1 MIEEIRHNITQEKK
15 LIRDIDLI
23 HRYITS
29 NTTNELEFY
38 TSSLKALIAQLKI
51 LNGSLPELMSTL
63 SPVKSLIPG
72 EDRMNQ
78 DLTKISYLSPITQE
92 ENAVV
97 INKKDSEKF
106 IKELKISQE
115 GIKNVKKEDFKSV
128 NLDIKQNSISRI
140 SNRIFSEISEK
151 INPLIPDLSED
162 LKKANIG
169 ILSSTYI
176 SISLFIS
183 LILFVLSFLVM
194 ATIIILNPGL
204 IIWGL
209 IPIGVLIVSLFVFY
223 LYPSSQKGSV
233 EGRISQ
239 ELPFATIYMAAI
251 ASSNVEPTRIFKIIS
266 SSKEYPYIGTE
277 LKKVITQ
284 IELYGYDLVSSLK
297 NAARRSSNEALSE
310 LLLGIA
316 TNISSGG
323 SLKDYL
329 SKKTENFLMD
339 YKLERQKYNSLAELF
354 MDIYIS
360 VLITGPLILMIL
372 FMIMNLGNFQLA
384 GLSMNTLFL
393 LTVGAVTIA
402 NIIFLIILDIKQ
414 PKT

>member
-1 MIEEIRHNITQEKK
+1 
-15 LIRDIDLI
+15 
-23 HRYITS
+23 
-29 NTTNELEFY
+29 
-38 TSSLKALIAQLKI
+38 
-51 LNGSLPELMSTL
+51 
-63 SPVKSLIPG
+63 
-72 EDRMNQ
+72 
-78 DLTKISYLSPITQE
+78 
-92 ENAVV
+92 
-97 INKKDSEKF
+97 
-106 IKELKISQE
+106 LKISQE